1 MIYMA
6 STVMNKG
13 IDMQRPINAN
23 VIIKSPGEQVAF
35 RGNATAAQAEV
46 GDYMPDLDT
55 IVQTARYFHEAG
67 FQVTPRNNYLTI
79 SGLPGKFEEMFGI
92 NLFGGS
98 GVACIGNFTIPDM
111 LDDVLIRV
119 VFPGE
124 WAEAS

>member
-1 MIYMA
+1 
-6 STVMNKG
+6 
-13 IDMQRPINAN
+13 MQQSISAN
-23 VIIKSPGEQVAF
+23 VIIKSPDEQGTY
-35 RGNATAAQAEV
+35 RGNITADQAEV

-67 FQVTPRNNYLTI
+67 FQVTPKNNYLNI
-79 SGLPGKFEEMFGI
+79 SGLPNKFEEMFGI

-98 GVACIGNFTIPDM
+98 GVACIGNFNIPDT